1 MPVPIL
7 AGVAARVALSYA
19 AKKAAQYAAK
29 KAVQTAAKKAV
40 QTAGRK
46 ATTSAVKTVGKKG
59 AQKSA
64 KSVAKCPKAAKP
76 PETIVLKANPKWT
89 PRQLADAKKKVQALN
104 KSPMKVNK
112 KINRDPG
119 KTSKYRKDNKVGK
132 RHDVD
137 HKQDL
142 QLGGKDD
149 AKNMWKLD
157 KSVNRSF
164 GKQINNQIKGL
175 KHGTPI
181 GKVILRK

>member
-7 AGVAARVALSYA
+7 VGVAARVALSYA
-19 AKKAAQYAAK
+19 AKKAAKYAAK
-29 KAVQTAAKKAV
+29 KALK
-40 QTAGRK
+40 TAGRK
-46 ATTSAVKTVGKKG
+46 ATTSAVKKVGKKA

-76 PETIVLKANPKWT
+76 PKTIVLKANPKWT

-104 KSPMKVNK
+104 KSPMKGNK
-112 KINRDPG
+112 KITRDTS
-119 KTSKYRKDNKVGK
+119 KTSKFRKENKVGK

-164 GKQINNQIKGL
+164 GKQINNQIKDL

-181 GKVILRK
+181 GKVILKK